1 MAKKKEYSVATWND
15 DFDPTV
21 ELGTRGRILR
31 YFGGQPPLSQRESF
45 GIVMGGVLS
54 LVFGGVIFPILL
66 RNSGLNPLS
75 IKLACGVLVVGGIL
89 VLIKGIFQVK
99 EDSKKE
105 FVPVEDEVFDGC
117 LAYDLKA
124 LKKKSKAELLKEIPA
139 LKGGEDSIEGIEPQ
153 LLLAPE
159 TYVANV
165 NLPFLYRVG
174 KDGRVRGSN
183 YQAMALYFGKETLY
197 IYTCYYNM
205 RDGKIAFE
213 RKYECPYEL
222 LEKAELREVTRTLVT
237 QDRKKE
243 YEKKALAFVIIAREG
258 STKELEL
265 DIVDYGLTEQSGG
278 TLDTGPA
285 EAMVKKI
292 NILATGLTD

>member
-1 MAKKKEYSVATWND
+1 
-15 DFDPTV
+15 
-21 ELGTRGRILR
+21 
-31 YFGGQPPLSQRESF
+31 
-45 GIVMGGVLS
+45 
-54 LVFGGVIFPILL
+54 
-66 RNSGLNPLS
+66 
-75 IKLACGVLVVGGIL
+75 
-89 VLIKGIFQVK
+89 
-99 EDSKKE
+99 
-105 FVPVEDEVFDGC
+105 
-117 LAYDLKA
+117 
-124 LKKKSKAELLKEIPA
+124 
-139 LKGGEDSIEGIEPQ
+139 
-153 LLLAPE
+153 
-159 TYVANV
+159 
-165 NLPFLYRVG
+165 
-174 KDGRVRGSN
+174 
-183 YQAMALYFGKETLY
+183 MALYFGKETLY